1 MKILAFGASNSRNS
15 INKKLAIFTAKEI
28 AGAELRVLDLN
39 DFEMPIFSVDREAET
54 GIPKL
59 AHDFK
64 EAIKWADGI
73 VVSFAEHNGAYS
85 TAFKNIFDWVSRIEK
100 SFWNDKPLFLL
111 ATSPGARGGKS
122 VLDIA
127 FKRFSYGYEPAIAV
141 FSLPSFYTNFK
152 EEEGILDSEL
162 DTSFR
167 NELAKFISGISK
179 Q

>member
-28 AGAELRVLDLN
+28 DRAELRILDLN
-39 DFEMPIFSVDREAET
+39 DFEMPIFSADREAET

-64 EAIKWADGI
+64 EATKWADGI

-127 FKRFSYGYEPAIAV
+127 FKRFSYGYEPIIAV
-141 FSLPSFYTNFK
+141 FSLPSFYANFK

-167 NELAKFISGISK
+167 NELAKFISGIS
-179 Q
+179 